1 MLSALLANPLI
12 KWGAV
17 GGAVVIGLLAWMS
30 GRRRRMEDAN
40 FQESI
45 LAGKHPGGAK
55 KAVSTASPVAA
66 AATVAAA
73 AEAVAQ
79 PKAPKVPQAK
89 DAPQTDSSLFTD
101 FAVSDMGNI
110 QSDAEAD
117 PIAEADVYLAY
128 GRYQQAEE
136 LIRTAL
142 TRAPQ
147 RNELRFKLLEVL
159 FAAKNA
165 HAFDTEAEALL
176 ATLGSQ
182 EDEMWLRA
190 VDMGQ
195 ELNPGNPLYRAGG
208 MATATAAAELDSGMD
223 FNLGGMGTAEADF
236 TTPQRDDNSL
246 EFDLG
251 EFDAFSPQA
260 GDAAPS
266 MPIEEDLNFDLSM
279 GDETEDA
286 GEGLLASA
294 DEVATKLDLA
304 RAYVEMGDPDGAR
317 SILQEV
323 LDEGNVEQ
331 KSEAQTLL
339 SQIT

>member
-1 MLSALLANPLI
+1 
-12 KWGAV
+12 
-17 GGAVVIGLLAWMS
+17 
-30 GRRRRMEDAN
+30 
-40 FQESI
+40 
-45 LAGKHPGGAK
+45 
-55 KAVSTASPVAA
+55 
-66 AATVAAA
+66 
-73 AEAVAQ
+73 
-79 PKAPKVPQAK
+79 
-89 DAPQTDSSLFTD
+89 LFTD

-117 PIAEADVYLAY
+117 PVAEADVYLAY

-136 LIRTAL
+136 LIRNAL
-142 TRAPQ
+142 TRAPH

-182 EDEMWLRA
+182 EDEMWRRA

-208 MATATAAAELDSGMD
+208 ISTATAAAELDRGLD
-223 FNLGGMGTAEADF
+223 FGMGTAEADF
-236 TTPQRDDNSL
+236 TTPQDLSAQRDDNSL

-251 EFDAFSPQA
+251 ELDAFSPQA
-260 GDAAPS
+260 ADAAPS
-266 MPIEEDLNFDLSM
+266 MPIEADLNFDLSM
-279 GDETEDA
+279 GDEIEDA
-286 GEGLLASA
+286 GEGMLASA

-323 LDEGNVEQ
+323 LDEGNVAQ

-339 SQIT
+339 SQLT